1 MHLQNQD
8 IVKLTERGEMVAAG
22 IAREPSHGAGDDIL
36 GYLAGG
42 NLASVEEL
50 GMTLKILWD
59 DLKSEL
65 ERLSEAGYV
74 KVRTVDIAGVER
86 ERVRRMKMTPDERDR
101 EDAQQESLWRHKHG
115 PADSY
120 RGGMPPHECLE

>member
-50 GMTLKILWD
+50 GMNLKILWD

-86 ERVRRMKMTPDERDR
+86 ERVRRMKISSEEREL
-101 EDAQQESLWRHKHG
+101 EDAQQDSLWKRKHG
-115 PADSY
+115 PAG
-120 RGGMPPHECLE
+120 RRR